1 MLKHRVVIAAV
12 VALLT
17 SVSALAAVTRI
28 EVTKR
33 EPFLG
38 GMAFGAAGAYERIQG
53 RFHGE
58 LDPRHPLNRGI
69 VDLALAPKN
78 TRGMVEYAADLDILR
93 PADPAKGNGTLL
105 YDVNN
110 RGNKVAVRM
119 FNDTTP
125 NNLLERPEHTGDGF
139 LLRNGF
145 TIVWS
150 GWIPDTMLGPA
161 PLLRF
166 YPPIVEGLKQ
176 KVWDEFL
183 FNDGKQTRARLTF
196 RAAPGSRDQAVL
208 TVRGRNDDSPSVI
221 QRGAWEFVDDRR
233 IHLLPAGT
241 PFAIGQMYQL
251 TYTAID
257 APVAGAAFAATR
269 DLIALLRSGQP
280 DAAGSAPLMP
290 GIRTTLAHGTSQSGR
305 FLRDLVYQGFNE
317 SEDGKRVFDG
327 MNPHIASQRIFLNH
341 RFAQPN
347 RLYSGGYSFFGFPET
362 SFPYAYGTQLDP
374 ISSKRDGILA
384 RCTARGNCP
393 KIVHTVTSTEYW
405 QGGQSLGT
413 TDVAG
418 KIDVAPPDNVRV
430 YHLSG
435 TQHVHVAT
443 MGKGICN
450 GATNTEI
457 DPRPILRALLVALD
471 RWVKDGTA
479 PPASRHPRIDD
490 GTLVAAGALKFPALL
505 VAPREPNPMH
515 RFDYG
520 PRYAQGIIDQVP
532 PKPLAR
538 RPTVLVP
545 RVDTDGNETAGVRMP
560 NQTVPAST
568 TTGWA
573 LRSTEAGATGELC
586 YLDGLAL
593 PFTKTAAE
601 REQRKDA
608 RPSLAER
615 YKSPDE
621 YITRVRNA
629 ADALVKDGYL
639 LRDDVESAVKKAQAV
654 KW

>member
-1 MLKHRVVIAAV
+1 MMNKRRAVAAV
-12 VALLT
+12 LATLMVAPAT
-17 SVSALAAVTRI
+17 AAVTRI

-38 GMAFGAAGAYERIQG
+38 GMAFGGVGAYERIQG
-53 RFHGE
+53 RFFGE
-58 LDPRHPLNRGI
+58 LDPRHPLNRNI
-69 VDLALAPKN
+69 VDLSLAPRN
-78 TRGMVEYAADLDILR
+78 SRGMVEYAADLDILR
-93 PADPAKGNGTLL
+93 PADASKGNGTLL

-125 NNLLERPEHTGDGF
+125 NNVLDKPEQIGDGF

-150 GWIPDTMLGPA
+150 GWIPDSMLGPA

-166 YPPIVEGLKQ
+166 YAPVVEGLQQ

-183 FNDGKQTRARLTF
+183 FNDARQARARLTF
-196 RAAPGSRDQAVL
+196 RAAPGTRDQAVL
-208 TVRGRNDDSPSVI
+208 TVRSRNDDTPSVV
-221 QRGAWEFVDDRR
+221 QRAAWEFIDDQTIR
-233 IHLLPAGT
+233 LLPAGT

-251 TYTAID
+251 TYNAID
-257 APVAGAAFAATR
+257 APVAGASFAATR

-280 DAAGSAPLMP
+280 DAAGNPALLP

-327 MNPHIASQRIFLNH
+327 MNPHIASQRLFLNH

-362 SFPYAYGTQLDP
+362 SFPYAYGVQHDP
-374 ISSKRDGILA
+374 ISGRRDGILA

-418 KIDVAPPDNVRV
+418 KLDVAPPEDVRI
-430 YHLSG
+430 YHLAG

-479 PPASRHPRIDD
+479 PPASRYPRIDN
-490 GTLVAAGALKFPALL
+490 GTLVAAGTLKFPSNMT
-505 VAPREPNPMH
+505 APREPNPIH

-538 RPTVLVP
+538 RPAVLVP
-545 RVDTDGNETAGVRMP
+545 SIDADGNEIAGVPMP
-560 NQTVPAST
+560 NQAVPTST

-573 LRSTEAGATGELC
+573 LRSAEAGAAGELC
-586 YLDGLAL
+586 YLDGLTL
-593 PFTKTAAE
+593 PFPKTAAE

-608 RPSLAER
+608 RAALAER
-615 YKSPDE
+615 YRSTDD
-621 YITRVRNA
+621 YVARVRSA
-629 ADALVKDGYL
+629 ADTLSKDGYL
-639 LRDDVESAVKKAQAV
+639 LRDDVDSVIRKAQSV